1 MRFVRRVPPPLRLVM
16 GGGAVAL
23 VGIVA
28 FVAGVAFGSA
38 GGNMPAPTGL
48 ELVGASQ
55 PATAPA
61 SVTAVLA
68 GEGATPTAPSGL
80 ATAEPTA
87 TPEPTAGP
95 APTPTPSPPA
105 ATPSPSP
112 SPSGKPRSSPRPTP
126 SPTPEPSWHV
136 PVLMYHLIATP
147 EESQDA
153 QFGLVVS
160 PKLFAEQMRL
170 LHDDGWQ
177 TITAA
182 ELGRALAIDLRPPA
196 KTFVIT
202 IDDGY
207 VDGYTEAFPIL
218 RENGFRAT
226 YYLPTGRIG
235 WNRILTARQVTE
247 MAAAGMEMADHSVSH
262 IDLTT
267 LSIENARAEILGPID
282 YLEKL
287 VSARPTTFAYPFGT
301 YDTNVMIEVG
311 AARFSI
317 AFTTANAC
325 RQSFA
330 TRFATP
336 RLQVGP
342 TMTAARLLASVRGCN
357 G

>member
-38 GGNMPAPTGL
+38 GGNVPAPTGL
-48 ELVGASQ
+48 ELVVASQ
-55 PATAPA
+55 PATAP
-61 SVTAVLA
+61 TVLA
-68 GEGATPTAPSGL
+68 GEGATPTAPTRL
-80 ATAEPTA
+80 ATTEPTA
-87 TPEPTAGP
+87 SPEP
-95 APTPTPSPPA
+95 SPV
-105 ATPSPSP
+105 ATPSPAAALPTASP
-112 SPSGKPRSSPRPTP
+112 SPSGKPRSTPRTTP
-126 SPTPEPSWHV
+126 SPTPSASWHV

-147 EESQDA
+147 EESEDA
-153 QFGLVVS
+153 QFALVVS

-170 LHDDGWQ
+170 LYDDGWQ

-182 ELGRALAIDLRPPA
+182 ELGRALAIDLRPPP

-267 LSIENARAEILGPID
+267 LSIENARAEILGAID
-282 YLEKL
+282 YLDRL
-287 VSARPTTFAYPFGT
+287 LDVRPTTFAYPFGI
-301 YDTNVMIEVG
+301 YDTNVIQEVD
-311 AARFSI
+311 AAGFSI

-330 TRFATP
+330 TRFASP
-336 RLQVGP
+336 RVQVGP
-342 TMTAARLLASVRGCN
+342 TISAARLLATVRGCN